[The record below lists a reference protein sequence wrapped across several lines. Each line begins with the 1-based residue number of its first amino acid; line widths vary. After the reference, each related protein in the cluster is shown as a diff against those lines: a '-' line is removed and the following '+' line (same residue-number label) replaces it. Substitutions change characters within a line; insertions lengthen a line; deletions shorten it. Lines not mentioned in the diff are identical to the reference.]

1 MKARTGTVR
10 GGIARYFCAIA
21 ACFVLLLCSA
31 GIFGGCEAGKD
42 REDPLD
48 GKELYSL
55 KEAYEGGVISR
66 EALMSIAYY
75 HNGGR
80 EYNEAIM
87 GKDYQPIEKVPAQLS
102 EQEEDNIKAVFAQA
116 ETENKGEVTRAE
128 DIVLV
133 CYYGVYDGCYAFIA
147 DNALFVHPAVDVDE
161 TDRIGDV
168 NIHYTDFERIM
179 IWDPQ
184 A

>member
-1 MKARTGTVR
+1 MKEKCGRS
-10 GGIARYFCAIA
+10 IAKHILAIA
-21 ACFVLLLCSA
+21 ACLVLLLCSA
-31 GIFGGCEAGKD
+31 GIFSGCAVGGK
-42 REDPLD
+42 
-48 GKELYSL
+48 LYTM
-55 KEAYEGGVISR
+55 KEAYEYGTISR

-87 GKDYQPIEKVPAQLS
+87 GEDYRPIEKDPAQLS
-102 EQEEDNIKAVFAQA
+102 EREENDIKAVFAQA
-116 ETENKGEVTRAE
+116 ETENNKGEVTRAE
-128 DIVLV
+128 DIELV

-147 DNALFVHPAVDVDE
+147 DNTLFQHPAVEVDE

-184 A
+184 G

>member
-1 MKARTGTVR
+1 MKARTRTVR
-10 GGIARYFCAIA
+10 SGIARYFCAIA

-31 GIFGGCEAGKD
+31 GIFGGCDAG
-42 REDPLD
+42 
-48 GKELYSL
+48 GKLYSL
-55 KEAYEGGVISR
+55 KEAYESGAISR

-87 GKDYQPIEKVPAQLS
+87 AEDYRPIEKDPAQLS
-102 EQEEDNIKAVFAQA
+102 EREENDIKAVFAQA
-116 ETENKGEVTRAE
+116 ETENNKGEVTRAE
-128 DIVLV
+128 DIEPV

-147 DNALFVHPAVDVDE
+147 DNALFQHPAVEVDE

>member
-1 MKARTGTVR
+1 MRKKCGN
-10 GGIARYFCAIA
+10 GIAKHILAVV
-21 ACFVLLLCSA
+21 ACLVALLCSA
-31 GIFGGCEAGKD
+31 GIFSGCDA
-42 REDPLD
+42 D
-48 GKELYSL
+48 GQALFTL
-55 KEAYEGGVISR
+55 KEAYENGVISR

-87 GKDYQPIEKVPAQLS
+87 GGDYQPIEKDPAELS
-102 EQEEDNIKAVFAQA
+102 EQEKNNIKAVFAQA
-116 ETENKGEVTRAE
+116 ETENNKGEVTRAD
-128 DIVLV
+128 DIKLV

-147 DNALFVHPAVDVDE
+147 DNTLFAHPAVEVDE

-179 IWDPQ
+179 IWDSQ